1 MSAHSHP
8 VRSHAGRQT
17 HLTVVAP
24 VRPGTVTAVP
34 VPRTPLL
41 ACALPRVDWSDAYA
55 VALPRHA
62 PARPPEEWADA
73 IFRAPPLAVRILFG
87 AREVLVRLVG
97 IQPGT
102 RRAFDLVS
110 WSPNEVL
117 LGIDQ
122 KHLGFRASVLVQ
134 PDRVVVSTIVEVR
147 NRRGRAYSALVRR
160 VHPLVV
166 RRTLAHAARQ
176 LAGRPVTGGSHVG

>member
-8 VRSHAGRQT
+8 VRSHAGRQH

-24 VRPGTVTAVP
+24 VRPGNVTAVP
-34 VPRTPLL
+34 MPRTPLL

-55 VALPRHA
+55 LALPRRERAH
-62 PARPPEEWADA
+62 PPEEWADA
-73 IFRAPPLAVRILFG
+73 IFRAPPPAVRILFG

-97 IQPGT
+97 IEPGT
-102 RRAFDLVS
+102 RHAFDLVS

-122 KHLGFRASVLVQ
+122 RHLGFRASVLVQ

-147 NRRGRAYSALVRR
+147 SRRGRAYSALVRK

-166 RRTLAHAARQ
+166 RLTLAHAGRK
-176 LAGRPVTGGSHVG
+176 LALAP

>member
-8 VRSHAGRQT
+8 VRSHAGRPH

-34 VPRTPLL
+34 MPKTPLL
-41 ACALPRVDWSDAYA
+41 ACALPRIDWSDAYA
-55 VALPRHA
+55 VALPRRA
-62 PARPPEEWADA
+62 PDRPPEEWADA
-73 IFRAPPLAVRILFG
+73 IFRAPPPAVRVLFA

-97 IQPGT
+97 IERGT
-102 RRAFDLVS
+102 RRAFDLVA

-122 KHLGFRASVLVQ
+122 KHLAFRASVLVE

-147 NRRGRAYSALVRR
+147 NRRGRAYSGLVRR
-160 VHPLVV
+160 VHPFVV
-166 RRTLAHAARQ
+166 RSTLANAAHK
-176 LAGRPVTGGSHVG
+176 LEASHVG